1 MKEIFLKQK
10 ILQLFQN
17 QTKSKLIIINKKIK
31 IYNFIKMNN
40 YKKAISSDDEKYK
53 YQFSKE
59 PWVLNN

>member
-53 YQFSKE
+53 YQFSK
-59 PWVLNN
+59 